1 METIYDKSEEGK
13 QGTSFPESSL
23 SDREPGAEIDSDLTR
38 SEGPELPEVS
48 QPELIRHY
56 TKLSKK
62 NYGVD
67 DGLYPLGSCTMKHN
81 PKPMEDLAGDSRF
94 RDHHPLAPE
103 DVVQGNLRLAYEL
116 GEYLKDIGG
125 MDGITLQPAA
135 GAHGELTGML
145 IIRKYH
151 SENDALDQRNKIL
164 LPDSSHGTNP
174 ASATVA
180 GFEAV
185 EIESNEQGTVDLE
198 QLKEAAGDDTAGI
211 MLTVPNTLGIFEK
224 DIIEVA
230 EIVHEAGGLC
240 YFDGANLNA
249 FLGRV
254 RPGDI
259 GMDITH
265 FNLHKTFSTPHGGGG
280 PGAGPVGVK
289 EELVPYLPVPT
300 VEENDGKYEFDYD
313 RPDSIGKVNSFP
325 GPFGVMVKAYS
336 YIKALGDEGL
346 RDVSGNAVLNA
357 NYLKEKLKG
366 DYEVAYEG
374 LCKHEF
380 VLSGQD
386 VGEDVKTVDIAKRIL
401 DYGYHP
407 PTVYFP
413 LIVKEALMVEPTET
427 ESREA
432 LDEFADAMHEIARE
446 AREDPALLHE
456 APESTPVGRLDE
468 TQAARNPV
476 LRWRSENDD

>member
-1 METIYDKSEEGK
+1 MPTIFDRSKEGK
-13 QGTSFPESSL
+13 KSTHYREKLFSEDNPGDEL
-23 SDREPGAEIDSDLTR
+23 SDELVR
-38 SEGPELPEVS
+38 SEDPLLPEIS

-56 TKLSKK
+56 TELSKK

-81 PKPMEDLAGDSRF
+81 PKPMEDLAKNSRF
-94 RDHHPLAPE
+94 QNHHPLVSE
-103 DVVQGNLRLAYEL
+103 EVVQGNLELMYEL
-116 GEYLKDIGG
+116 GEALKKISG
-125 MDGITLQPAA
+125 MAGVTLQPAA

-145 IIRKYH
+145 MIRKYH
-151 SENDALDQRNKIL
+151 DENGELDRRRKIL

-174 ASATVA
+174 ASAAVA
-180 GFEAV
+180 GFDTV
-185 EIESNEQGTVDLE
+185 EIKSNEEGTVDLGE
-198 QLKEAAGDDTAGI
+198 LKKAVGDDTAGI

-224 DIIEVA
+224 DITEVA
-230 EIVHEAGGLC
+230 RIVHEAGGLC

-254 RPGDI
+254 RPGDM

-289 EELVPYLPVPT
+289 EDLVPYLPVPT
-300 VEENDGKYEFDYD
+300 VKKDGESYELDYEG
-313 RPDSIGKVNSFP
+313 SKTIGKVNSFP
-325 GPFGVMVKAYS
+325 GPFGVMVKAYA
-336 YIKALGDEGL
+336 YIRALGDEGL
-346 RDVSGNAVLNA
+346 REVSGNAVLNA
-357 NYLKEKLKG
+357 NYLKEKLK
-366 DYEVAYEG
+366 DVYEVAYEG

-380 VLSGQD
+380 VVSGSG
-386 VGEDVKTVDIAKRIL
+386 VGEEVKTVDIAKRLL

-432 LDEFADAMHEIARE
+432 LDEFAEALHEIAKE
-446 AREDPALLHE
+446 AEEDPDLLHR
-456 APESTPVGRLDE
+456 APVSTPVGRLDE
-468 TQAARNPV
+468 TKAAREPI
-476 LRWRSENDD
+476 LRWKEGT

>member
-1 METIYDKSEEGK
+1 METIYDKSEDGK
-13 QGTSFPESSL
+13 QGTSYPE
-23 SDREPGAEIDSDLTR
+23 DRFSEDEPEEELNSDLFR
-38 SEGPELPEVS
+38 SEDPELPEVT

-56 TKLSKK
+56 TKLSKM

-81 PKPMEDLAGDSRF
+81 PKPMEDIASDERF
-94 RDHHPLAPE
+94 TGHHPLASE
-103 DVVQGNLRLAYEL
+103 DVVQGNLKLAYEL

-145 IIRKYH
+145 MIRKFH
-151 SENDALDQRNKIL
+151 SENDGLDQRSKIL

-174 ASATVA
+174 ASAAVA
-180 GFEAV
+180 GFDAV
-185 EIESNEQGTVDLE
+185 EIKSNDQGTVDLD
-198 QLKEAAGDDTAGI
+198 QLRDAVGEDTAGI

-224 DIIEVA
+224 DITEVA

-289 EELVPYLPVPT
+289 ERLVPYLPVPT
-300 VEENDGKYEFDYD
+300 VEKNDDEYEFDYD
-313 RPDSIGKVNSFP
+313 RPESIGKVNSFP

-336 YIKALGDEGL
+336 YIKALGDQGL
-346 RDVSGNAVLNA
+346 RNVSGNAVLNA
-357 NYLKEKLKG
+357 NYLKEILKE
-366 DYEVAYEG
+366 DYRVAYEG

-380 VLSGQD
+380 VLSGSD
-386 VGEDVKTVDIAKRIL
+386 LGEDVKTVDVAKRLL

-427 ESREA
+427 ESKES
-432 LDEFADAMHEIARE
+432 LDEFAEAMKEIARE
-446 AREDPALLHE
+446 ADENPDLLHQ
-456 APESTPVGRLDE
+456 APSETPVGRLDE
-468 TQAARNPV
+468 TKAAREPV
-476 LRWRSENDD
+476 LRWGEE